1 MCYRARRLFVLLL
14 AAFLAACAPRG
25 PLLEL
30 PPPPGAAI
38 APLFVAS
45 TRAPGQDGE
54 PGPDRSEGL
63 TYSRMDVAI
72 PADRAAGSVTFA
84 TSAEAGSTGF
94 SLAAQERYG
103 TREAFRRAVS
113 RALRAQPRGGRDVT
127 LYVHGF
133 NNTYAEGV
141 ARLAQL
147 THDLGLPGVG
157 VHFSWASA
165 ANPLGYAYDNDS
177 TLVARDRLEGVLSDL
192 SAVGAENVTVVAH
205 SMGAFL
211 VMETLRQM
219 AIAQPGSPARRVDA
233 IVLVSPDI
241 DIDVFRAQAQRI
253 GTLPEDFIIFSSRR
267 DRALALSAR
276 LTGQTERLGTI
287 ADPAQIADLR
297 VTIIDVT
304 AFSSGIGHFVPASS
318 PTLLRILSE
327 VAQVEEAFEGDRA
340 GRAGL
345 LPGTVLTIQNVTEVI
360 LAPL

>member
-1 MCYRARRLFVLLL
+1 MCFRARLSHFAFPIL
-14 AAFLAACAPRG
+14 AVFLAACAPRG

-30 PPPPGAAI
+30 PSPPDAAI

-45 TRAPGQDGE
+45 VRAPGRGGE
-54 PGPDRSEGL
+54 PGPNRADRL
-63 TYSRMDVAI
+63 TYSRMDVSI
-72 PADRAAGSVTFA
+72 PVERAAGSVTFA
-84 TSAEAGSTGF
+84 TSPETGSTGF
-94 SLAAQERYG
+94 SLAAQESYG
-103 TREAFRRAVS
+103 SRDAFRRAVS
-113 RALRAQPRGGRDVT
+113 SALREEPRQGRDVT

-147 THDLGLPGVG
+147 THDLSLPGVG

-165 ANPLGYAYDNDS
+165 ANPLGYAYDSDS
-177 TLVARDRLEGVLSDL
+177 TLVARDRLEGIINDL
-192 SAVGAENVTVVAH
+192 SGVGAQNVTIVAH

-219 AIAQPGSPARRVDA
+219 AIAEPGSVSRRVDA

-253 GTLPEDFIIFSSRR
+253 GTLPDDFIIFSSRR

-287 ADPAQIADLR
+287 ADPARIGDLR

-304 AFSSGIGHFVPASS
+304 AFSSGLGHFAPGSS
-318 PTLLRILSE
+318 PTLLRILSDI
-327 VAQVEEAFEGDRA
+327 ATLDEAF
-340 GRAGL
+340 
-345 LPGTVLTIQNVTEVI
+345 
-360 LAPL
+360 